1 MKIIDG
7 KQISIEVKQEIAG
20 KVKSDLDKGIPA
32 PHLAAVIVGDDGAS
46 KTYIDSM
53 RRACKEVG
61 YVASIYQYPAI
72 ISENDLIAA
81 IEFLN
86 QDEDVDG
93 YIIQLPLPK
102 HISTEHI
109 IAHVNPTK
117 DVDCFH
123 PINYGKLL
131 LGEANYLPAT
141 PYGTMELL
149 KRAGIDVAGK
159 HCVVVGRSNIV
170 GKPLAMLL
178 AEKSE
183 QGNATVTICHSHTSN
198 LKEICASADVLL
210 VAIGKPEMITA
221 EYVKKDAVVID
232 IGIHRIQDSTTEK
245 GYRICGDVK
254 YDEVAPKCSAI
265 TPVPGGVGPM
275 TMVCL
280 LMNTWNAAQFKR
292 NTHGNA

>member
-7 KQISIEVKQEIAG
+7 KQISVEI
-20 KVKSDLDKGIPA
+20 KKEIVEKINSDLNKGIRE
-32 PHLAAVIVGDDGAS
+32 PHLAAIIVGEDGAS
-46 KTYIDSM
+46 KTYIDSI
-53 RRACKEVG
+53 RRVCTEVG
-61 YVASIYQYPAI
+61 FLVSIYQHSPTVTEEELLSCI
-72 ISENDLIAA
+72 D
-81 IEFLN
+81 FLN
-86 QDEDVDG
+86 RDDEVDG
-93 YIIQLPLPK
+93 YIIQMPLPK
-102 HISTEHI
+102 HISMEHV
-109 IAHVNPTK
+109 IAHVDPKK

-131 LGEANYLPAT
+131 LGKAAFLPAT

-149 KRAGIDVAGK
+149 KRSGIQVAGK
-159 HCVVVGRSNIV
+159 HCVVLGRSNIV

-183 QGNATVTICHSHTSN
+183 QGNATVTICHSHTAN

-221 EYVKKDAVVID
+221 EYVKKGAVVID
-232 IGIHRIQDSTTEK
+232 IGIHRIPDSTTEK

-254 YDEVAPKCSAI
+254 YDEVAPQCSAI

-280 LMNTWNAAQFKR
+280 LLNTMKAAQLNRKE
-292 NTHGNA
+292 

>member
-7 KQISIEVKQEIAG
+7 KQISVEI
-20 KVKSDLDKGIPA
+20 KKEIVEKINSDLNKGIRE
-32 PHLAAVIVGDDGAS
+32 PHLAAIIVGEDGAS
-46 KTYIDSM
+46 KTYIDSI
-53 RRACKEVG
+53 RRVCTEVSFL
-61 YVASIYQYPAI
+61 VSIYQHTPTVTEEELLCCI
-72 ISENDLIAA
+72 D
-81 IEFLN
+81 FLN
-86 QDEDVDG
+86 RDAEVDG
-93 YIIQLPLPK
+93 YIIQMPLPK
-102 HISTEHI
+102 HISMEHV
-109 IAHVNPTK
+109 IAHVDPKK

-131 LGEANYLPAT
+131 LGEAAFLPAT

-149 KRAGIDVAGK
+149 KRSGIQVAGK
-159 HCVVVGRSNIV
+159 HCVVLGRSNIV

-183 QGNATVTICHSHTSN
+183 QGNATVTICHSHTAN

-221 EYVKKDAVVID
+221 EYVKKGAVVID
-232 IGIHRIQDSTTEK
+232 IGIHRIPDSTTEK

-254 YDEVAPKCSAI
+254 YDEVAPQCSAI

-280 LMNTWNAAQFKR
+280 LLNTMKAAQLNRKE
-292 NTHGNA
+292 

>member
-7 KQISIEVKQEIAG
+7 KQISVEI
-20 KVKSDLDKGIPA
+20 KKEIVEKINSDLKKGIRE
-32 PHLAAVIVGDDGAS
+32 PHLAAIIVGEDGAS
-46 KTYIDSM
+46 KTYIDSI
-53 RRACKEVG
+53 RRVCTEVG
-61 YVASIYQYPAI
+61 FLVSIYQHSPTVTEEELLSCI
-72 ISENDLIAA
+72 D
-81 IEFLN
+81 FLN
-86 QDEDVDG
+86 RDDEVDG
-93 YIIQLPLPK
+93 YIIQMPLPK
-102 HISTEHI
+102 HISMEHV
-109 IAHVNPTK
+109 IAHVDPKK

-131 LGEANYLPAT
+131 LGEAAFLPAT

-149 KRAGIDVAGK
+149 KRSGIQVAGK
-159 HCVVVGRSNIV
+159 HCVVLGRSNIV

-183 QGNATVTICHSHTSN
+183 QGNATVTICHSHTAN

-221 EYVKKDAVVID
+221 EYVKKGAVVID
-232 IGIHRIQDSTTEK
+232 IGIHRIPDSTTEK

-254 YDEVAPKCSAI
+254 YDEVAPQCSAI

-280 LMNTWNAAQFKR
+280 LLNTMKAAQLNRKE
-292 NTHGNA
+292 

>member
-7 KQISIEVKQEIAG
+7 KQISVEI
-20 KVKSDLDKGIPA
+20 KKEIVEKINSDLNKGIRE
-32 PHLAAVIVGDDGAS
+32 PHLAAIIVGEDGAS
-46 KTYIDSM
+46 KTYIDSI
-53 RRACKEVG
+53 RRVCTEVG
-61 YVASIYQYPAI
+61 FLVSIYQHSPTVTEEELLSCI
-72 ISENDLIAA
+72 D
-81 IEFLN
+81 FLN
-86 QDEDVDG
+86 RDDEVDG
-93 YIIQLPLPK
+93 YIIQMPLPK
-102 HISTEHI
+102 HISMEHV
-109 IAHVNPTK
+109 IAHVDPKK

-131 LGEANYLPAT
+131 LGEAAFLPAT

-149 KRAGIDVAGK
+149 KRSGIQVAGK
-159 HCVVVGRSNIV
+159 HCVVLGRSNIV

-183 QGNATVTICHSHTSN
+183 QGNATVTICHSHTAN
-198 LKEICASADVLL
+198 LKEICALADVLL

-221 EYVKKDAVVID
+221 EYVKKGAVVID
-232 IGIHRIQDSTTEK
+232 IGIHRIPDSTTEK

-254 YDEVAPKCSAI
+254 YDEVAPQCSAI

-280 LMNTWNAAQFKR
+280 LLNTMKAAQLNRKE
-292 NTHGNA
+292 

>member
-7 KQISIEVKQEIAG
+7 KQISVEI
-20 KVKSDLDKGIPA
+20 KKEIVEKINSDLNKGIRE
-32 PHLAAVIVGDDGAS
+32 PHLAAIIVGEDGAS
-46 KTYIDSM
+46 KTYIDSI
-53 RRACKEVG
+53 RRVCTEVG
-61 YVASIYQYPAI
+61 FLVSIYQHSPTVTEEELLSCI
-72 ISENDLIAA
+72 D
-81 IEFLN
+81 FLN
-86 QDEDVDG
+86 RDDEVDG
-93 YIIQLPLPK
+93 YIIQMPLPK
-102 HISTEHI
+102 HISMEHV
-109 IAHVNPTK
+109 IAHVDPKK

-131 LGEANYLPAT
+131 LGEAAFLPAT

-149 KRAGIDVAGK
+149 KRSGIQVAGK
-159 HCVVVGRSNIV
+159 HCVVLGRSNIV

-183 QGNATVTICHSHTSN
+183 QGNATVTICHSHTAN

-221 EYVKKDAVVID
+221 EYVKKGAVVID
-232 IGIHRIQDSTTEK
+232 IGIHRIPDSTTEK

-254 YDEVAPKCSAI
+254 YDEVAPQCSAI

-280 LMNTWNAAQFKR
+280 LLNTMKAAQLNRKE
-292 NTHGNA
+292 